1 MKYIVS
7 LIVLV
12 TVSASVL
19 YYTNS
24 PKKNNTGLSPVVRLY
39 HEETGTTYCTGTVV
53 SNKYVVTATHCV
65 QNKFGKINNDV
76 VLMSGKF
83 EKKVNAK
90 VRYVSID
97 QDVTVLIG
105 NFTEFRKI
113 KINTN
118 HQLKRGE
125 KLLSIGYRNSKLYA
139 SDGTFKTYFDFL
151 INTGDINLLPGM
163 SGGPLLNEA
172 YELVGVNS
180 GTQMENQ
187 YFAQIINLEG
197 VLGDELHD

>member
-24 PKKNNTGLSPVVRLY
+24 PKKSNTGLSPVVRLY

-65 QNKFGKINNDV
+65 QNMLGEINNDV

-90 VRYVSID
+90 VRHVSID
-97 QDVTVLIG
+97 QDVTVLMG
-105 NFTEFRKI
+105 DFTEFRKI

-118 HQLKRGE
+118 HQLKHGE
-125 KLLSIGYRNSKLYA
+125 KLLSIGYRNFKLYA
-139 SDGTFKTYFDFL
+139 SDGTFNNYFGFL
-151 INTGDINLLPGM
+151 INTDGINLLPGM

-172 YELVGVNS
+172 SELVGVNH
-180 GTQMENQ
+180 GVQMENQ